1 MTSEEEDI
9 NSTLSSRTDSHSSAS
24 QFSDVS
30 IEKDD
35 QDDQD
40 RHLQEF
46 HCQNLKE
53 IDQKIDEF
61 EKSTDGNLV
70 WVDGEDPGSTLS
82 IRIENPEEHIEFR
95 DE

>member
-24 QFSDVS
+24 QFSDGS
-30 IEKDD
+30 IEK
-35 QDDQD
+35 DDQD

-46 HCQNLKE
+46 QCQNLKE